1 MRASAELSDRL
12 NKLEVDTS
20 KLYSTLLRDNG
31 VVDLTKERS
40 ELETFDERL
49 QDLIEDGCLD
59 ILPIIEVRNES
70 TGNVYDVYVAKI
82 TYEEII
88 VIDFDN
94 DKKTIRYKDID
105 QVHYSLILINEME
118 EFYERNI

>member
-31 VVDLTKERS
+31 VVDLTKEHS

-49 QDLIEDGCLD
+49 QDLREDGRLD
-59 ILPIIEVRNES
+59 VLPIIEARNEIS
-70 TGNVYDVYVAKI
+70 GNVYDVYVAKI
-82 TYEEII
+82 SYEEII
-88 VIDFDN
+88 VVDFDN

-118 EFYERNI
+118 EFYENN

>member
-31 VVDLTKERS
+31 VVDLTKEHS

-49 QDLIEDGCLD
+49 QDLSEDNSLD
-59 ILPIIEVRNES
+59 LLPIIEARNEIS
-70 TGNVYDVYVAKI
+70 GNVYDVYVAKI
-82 TYEEII
+82 SYEEII
-88 VIDFDN
+88 VVDFN
-94 DKKTIRYKDID
+94 GYNKSVIKYKNID
-105 QVHYSLILINEME
+105 QVYYSLILINEME
-118 EFYERNI
+118 EFYENN